1 MATWNNAANDAM
13 QEAVNNHYVSNAEAA
28 QLRSDISSWA
38 DMIGNERKKRFDIPA
53 KLLRQEKGGQWLYF
67 LFFKG

>member
-38 DMIGNERKKRFDIPA
+38 DMIGNERKKRFDIRNTPIEA
-53 KLLRQEKGGQWLYF
+53 TAEYHVVRMVVFGG
-67 LFFKG
+67 